1 MTVERKTVHIIIGAT
16 ASGKSRYAL
25 EYAQKISGEII
36 NADSMQI
43 YKEFPILSAQ
53 PPKEDKEKIPHHL
66 YGFLDIKNDFNVQ
79 KWINLS
85 TEIIKDCWARNV
97 TPIFVGGTG
106 FYIQSLINGLS
117 PIPEIPESTRQKIKQ
132 RLNQEG
138 ADVLYAELK
147 TKDPKLADKLKP
159 NDSQRICR
167 ALEVFDHTKRPLS
180 YWQTLP
186 KEKVIDAKFKVIDI
200 TKDRKELYKIINARV
215 HDIIKSGALDEVKA
229 VHEKYLDITYA
240 GQRILGYA
248 EIRNYLTGVWTLEQA
263 IEKLQQHTRN
273 YAKRQMTWFRH
284 QIVADISV

>member
-1 MTVERKTVHIIIGAT
+1 MERKTVHIIIGAT

-66 YGFLDIKNDFNVQ
+66 YGFLDIQNDFNVQ
-79 KWINLS
+79 KWIKLS

-117 PIPEIPESTRQKIKQ
+117 PIPEIPTLKRQKIKQ
-132 RLNQEG
+132 RLDQEG
-138 ADVLYAELK
+138 AAVLYAELK

-167 ALEVFDHTKRPLS
+167 ALEVFYYTERPLS

-186 KEKVIDAKFKVIDI
+186 KEKVIDANFKVINI
-200 TKDRKELYKIINARV
+200 TKDRKELYKILNARV

-263 IEKLQQHTRN
+263 VEKLQQHTRN